1 MSTVQQTK
9 YLSFDASTVKQL
21 IVDRLNEIGA
31 FTDQNY
37 EGSNISSLIE
47 VFAYT
52 YQSLLFYLNRTSTNA
67 LFSDTNIYENISRL
81 VKLIDYK
88 PIGNQTSTLTFDVS
102 AQSTLPAG
110 GYILPRY
117 SFFRLDGIIYSFNTD
132 VTFTK
137 TASGDEYLRDMSN
150 QNLLYQGKWVEYPT
164 YIGIGSENEVLTLTP
179 GDNVNIDH
187 FNIDVYVKNVVDGK
201 WSKWEAVPTL
211 FLENKDSEVVEIR
224 LNESK
229 RYEIKFGNGINGK
242 QLNTGD
248 VVAVYYLESR
258 GVDGEVGVGA
268 INNKN
273 VIMYNT
279 IQLNSILSDIYS
291 NTANIM
297 NSSDLS
303 KLIFTNSTIST
314 KYDVAEG
321 VDGIRVN
328 APKIFRSQFR
338 LVTLDDY
345 ESYIKA
351 NFSNIVRDVKI
362 TNNWGY
368 LSEYVKYLHNIGLSS
383 PNKESR
389 IFFNQL
395 YFADACNFNN
405 IYVFTVPK
413 IERYIDSVRV
423 NYLTPAQKESII
435 NSVNTQKTTT
445 AEIVL
450 VDPVYTA
457 VTLGVNE
464 SITDINVNDKDF
476 TYLSIVPNDNVKVD
490 LTYIKLQIKYIIQ
503 NYFSNAKCSLGQTI
517 DVSSIN
523 DQILN
528 ISGIKKVFTKRKD
541 TSFYIEGISLLV
553 WNPIYTQDIQQTTKN
568 ISLDEFKFPFFY
580 NLDSVISNIVIEG
593 SYVNGTQSIEY

>member
-490 LTYIKLQIKYIIQ
+490 LTYIKLQIKDIIQ